1 MATRLMPD
9 KFRSALTPVEEFEKF
24 LRQDLA
30 YKVDAV
36 KYMSV
41 VGRCSI
47 DDNDLEGWFM
57 PYKAIYQTAKHFNV
71 IPEFFVDEE
80 FYYQRQRMLVY
91 RIAFAVLDKGF
102 DLWDLY
108 LKVKKYIALTSYT
121 ATVAGMTR
129 GVTKISLETLQK
141 VLDVVGLE
149 PAQIFITGLRKEV
162 TETYDAMRAIIQHLD
177 DKDMA
182 ALTALALALARAK
195 VLDPESLRRD
205 LERIFEWLAIVT

>member
-1 MATRLMPD
+1 MAIRLMPD

-41 VGRCSI
+41 VGRI
-47 DDNDLEGWFM
+47 HIYDAEGWFM

-129 GVTKISLETLQK
+129 GVTKISLEALQK

-195 VLDPESLRRD
+195 VLGPESLRRD
-205 LERIFEWLAIVT
+205 LERIFEFLNA